1 MITSSTEIYTYLHTL
16 SLHSALPIYRATF
29 EDVLDW
35 MAGHLERN
43 PGAHVYHYAP
53 YEVTALRR
61 LSTYHASRECTLD
74 ALLRQRR
81 FVDLYGVLRQAI
93 RPSEPNLSLQTIELF
108 FAYSRQGDVPN
119 ADLSKPEKGGG

>member
-1 MITSSTEIYTYLHTL
+1 MRSSDWSSDVCSSDLSSNVARSATSSCPQGKPVFRFRWGHDDVAE
-16 SLHSALPIYRATF
+16 RATY

-81 FVDLYGVLRQAI
+81 FVEIGRASWRERLWQ
-93 RPSEPNLSLQTIELF
+93 
-108 FAYSRQGDVPN
+108 
-119 ADLSKPEKGGG
+119 

>member
-1 MITSSTEIYTYLHTL
+1 
-16 SLHSALPIYRATF
+16 
-29 EDVLDW
+29 

-93 RPSEPNLSLQTIELF
+93 RTSEPNLSLKTIEIF
-108 FAYSRQGDVPN
+108 FADSRQGDVTKV
-119 ADLSKPEKGGG
+119 AQAVRSEERQVGEEGGSTGK